1 MVCDVSTLSNMKSFN
16 VRHIQHH
23 LAAVLTEV
31 EGGEVIEV
39 YRRGQ
44 PVARIVPVPSE
55 PPQSDWSH
63 AERRLREVY
72 PRPSNG
78 ITAAETVADGR
89 SKR

>member
-1 MVCDVSTLSNMKSFN
+1 MKSFN
-16 VRHIQHH
+16 VRHVQHH
-23 LAAVLTEV
+23 LAAVLAEV
-31 EGGEVIEV
+31 EGGEVVEV
-39 YRRGQ
+39 HRRGQ

-72 PRPSNG
+72 PNPSGG

-89 SKR
+89 GER

>member
-1 MVCDVSTLSNMKSFN
+1 MKSFN
-16 VRHIQHH
+16 VRHVQHH

-72 PRPSNG
+72 PRPSSG

-89 SKR
+89 GKR